1 MLPDCSAHTQQN
13 YGCAWQ
19 LLCRAHTYA
28 LFKGT
33 ERRKVYTIEI
43 KGALQQQQMHI
54 QRATALKSCVHFHR
68 AHFYAHNPGP
78 RASPEAKGV
87 ASRQVAVWHILTFKR
102 SVLVARRATSFG
114 FSKQECAHMGVVLL
128 CGSSIAGIIA
138 VQCCITHI
146 WSTGNAAKAAL
157 KFFFRKFRRCNFTL
171 RYE

>member
-54 QRATALKSCVHFHR
+54 QRATPLKSCVHFHR

-87 ASRQVAVWHILTFKR
+87 ASRQVAVAILTFKGLC
-102 SVLVARRATSFG
+102 SARTPWSGLRVFG

-128 CGSSIAGIIA
+128 CHSSIAGSIA

-146 WSTGNAAKAAL
+146 WSPGYTAKAAI
-157 KFFFRKFRRCNFTL
+157 KVFFPQM
-171 RYE
+171 